1 MKLVSLL
8 LLIASVVIT
17 TAYDYSLDGHQLRRG
32 AESDSEIDN
41 EIEPE
46 GELRHL
52 NEDVLLTGINRIP
65 TTRGIGYHYSG
76 SSGKDGSKGGGKGS
90 KSGKPHGKGKG
101 SKGSKGSKGNKGAK
115 YHEKSKKEKYDEY
128 GKRTKPYY

>member
-8 LLIASVVIT
+8 LLIASAVIT
-17 TAYDYSLDGHQLRRG
+17 TAYDYSLDGRHLRRS
-32 AESDSEIDN
+32 AEIDN

-65 TTRGIGYHYSG
+65 TTRAIGYHYSG
-76 SSGKDGSKGGGKGS
+76 SSGKDGSKGGGKGG

-101 SKGSKGSKGNKGAK
+101 SKGSKGNKGNKGAK
-115 YHEKSKKEKYDEY
+115 YYENSKKEKY
-128 GKRTKPYY
+128 